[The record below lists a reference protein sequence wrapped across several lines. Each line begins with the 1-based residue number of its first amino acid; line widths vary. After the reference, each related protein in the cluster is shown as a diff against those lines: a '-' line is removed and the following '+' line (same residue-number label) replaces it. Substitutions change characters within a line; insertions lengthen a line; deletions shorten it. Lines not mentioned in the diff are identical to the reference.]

1 MVTDQQLRALIEK
14 HRLNLIMDRH
24 RVFYEDEWIER
35 VVDEEGV
42 LALLKEALLLDAKNE
57 DKPSV

>member
-14 HRLNLIMDRH
+14 HRLNLLMDRH

-42 LALLKEALLLDAKNE
+42 LALLKEALLLDATNE